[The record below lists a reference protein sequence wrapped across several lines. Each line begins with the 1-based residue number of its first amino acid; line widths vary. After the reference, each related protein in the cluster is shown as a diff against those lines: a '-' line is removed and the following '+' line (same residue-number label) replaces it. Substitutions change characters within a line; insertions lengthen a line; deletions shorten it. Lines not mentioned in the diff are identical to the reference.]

1 MTECR
6 LSRVSHGTTNESNWA
21 FQFTKS
27 SWWAWKTR
35 LLRMAAL
42 VALSPKSRKS
52 GFATRTCVCVCER
65 QRVHRAHARIHCEAL
80 AQLILIGRHWR
91 SQHIRNGR
99 NWLRGIARA
108 TRCHGKFKESR
119 SCLSFGFSLTQMC
132 LCVCVYVPMM
142 ERSDE
147 RNEHPNEVMLGA
159 CVRMSTVVRRMNASW
174 TQRAQYAL
182 CILCCAATDAVGTS
196 FFSSLL
202 WNDFHSIQFFVFAET
217 QQRAHT
223 MLHSSVGKNLKMFH
237 SNNSISI

>member
-119 SCLSFGFSLTQMC
+119 SCLSFGFSLGFE
-132 LCVCVYVPMM
+132 CVCVCVCADDGTIRWTEWAPK
-142 ERSDE
+142 RSDARCVCQNVDSRSSNE
-147 RNEHPNEVMLGA
+147 RFLNP
-159 CVRMSTVVRRMNASW
+159 ASSI
-174 TQRAQYAL
+174 
-182 CILCCAATDAVGTS
+182 CSMHSVLCCYWCCRY
-196 FFSSLL
+196 FFFLISSVKRFS
-202 WNDFHSIQFFVFAET
+202 FHSVFRFCRDATTRTHNVALIGREK
-217 QQRAHT
+217 
-223 MLHSSVGKNLKMFH
+223 S
-237 SNNSISI
+237 